1 MRKSRNSGLTR
12 EEALGLFVAIA
23 AHAALIA
30 ALTLSPLG
38 RKVQPPPQ
46 RMTVSFAPAVADQ
59 STSPKPDAQP
69 APDLAPTLGEPDHAD
84 QPLPVAAP
92 VPEPKPEPKP
102 VVKPAPKPK
111 PVPKPEPKPEAKPKP
126 EPKPV
131 AKPKPEPK
139 PKPAPP
145 KAEPKSEPKK
155 PDTKTK
161 HAAKPAGG
169 DTHAPPHHDKPV
181 GGTRP
186 VGGTKIDQNF
196 LKGIPGDTTPGTD
209 KVSPGAKVATVSAA
223 DLVSVISRQILP
235 HWKPPSGVD
244 VDKLVVVLAWSLNP
258 DGTLAGKPVMVSE
271 TGVTDANRA
280 QAEVYVERAI
290 KSVEVAAPFR
300 LPPQAYGQWKRV
312 SKFRFDYQLTQQ
324 EKR

>member
-1 MRKSRNSGLTR
+1 MRHSRNSGLTR

-23 AHAALIA
+23 AHAGLIA

-38 RKVQPPPQ
+38 RQIQPPPQ
-46 RMTVSFAPAVADQ
+46 RMTVSFAPTVADQ

-69 APDLAPTLGEPDHAD
+69 APDLAPTLGEPAQAD
-84 QPLPVAAP
+84 KPVAAP

-102 VVKPAPKPK
+102 LPK
-111 PVPKPEPKPEAKPKP
+111 PVPKPKPVAKPEPKPEPKP
-126 EPKPV
+126 APKPV

-145 KAEPKSEPKK
+145 KVEPKPEPKAK
-155 PDTKTK
+155 PEAKPK
-161 HAAKPAGG
+161 HEAKPAGG
-169 DTHAPPHHDKPV
+169 DTHAQPHHDKPV
-181 GGTRP
+181 GGS
-186 VGGTKIDQNF
+186 KIDQNF
-196 LKGIPGDTTPGTD
+196 LKGIAGDTTPGTD
-209 KVSPGAKVATVSAA
+209 KVSPGAKVATVSSA

-244 VDKLVVVLAWSLNP
+244 VDKLVVVLAWSMNP
-258 DGTLAGKPVMVSE
+258 DGTLASKPVMVSE

-300 LPPQAYGQWKRV
+300 LPPQAYAQWKRV